1 MPEHCYLH
9 FNATKSNGVK
19 QKETETEIVIN
30 TIYLND

>member
-1 MPEHCYLH
+1 MREHCYLH
-9 FNATKSNGVK
+9 FNTKKSNGVK